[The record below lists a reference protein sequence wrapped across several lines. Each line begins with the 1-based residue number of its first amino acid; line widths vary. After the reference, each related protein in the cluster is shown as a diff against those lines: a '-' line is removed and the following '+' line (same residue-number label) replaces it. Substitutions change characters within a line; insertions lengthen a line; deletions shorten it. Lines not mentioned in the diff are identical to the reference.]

1 LEKSQKKNYDKS
13 LAGVFIFLVHA
24 ETPAVNAME
33 TRAGG
38 PQHKMA
44 PSVESPMPIVS
55 ISDMY
60 THFMDLL
67 PNLIA
72 LHIFQTKNKFLDF
85 CFFVFFLSK
94 GFKFKFELSSQII
107 LKDNFFMLFFFFFFT
122 KHEKQREDIDF

>member
-1 LEKSQKKNYDKS
+1 
-13 LAGVFIFLVHA
+13 
-24 ETPAVNAME
+24 ME

>member
-1 LEKSQKKNYDKS
+1 M
-13 LAGVFIFLVHA
+13 HA
-24 ETPAVNAME
+24 ETPAVNTME

-44 PSVESPMPIVS
+44 PCMNPPIVS

-72 LHIFQTKNKFLDF
+72 LHIFQTKKKFF
-85 CFFVFFLSK
+85 IFFFFIRNLN
-94 GFKFKFELSSQII
+94 FELYLSSQI
-107 LKDNFFMLFFFFFFT
+107 LKLNFCNSIFLKT
-122 KHEKQREDIDF
+122 RKIQREDIDF